1 MTNVILC
8 GCGGRMGQAIVRA
21 AEDDSELRILAGI
34 DVNAG
39 ALQAACK
46 FPVYQSVSE
55 VPAHADVIIDFSHH
69 TALPSLL
76 EYGAATGTPIVVATT
91 GHTDEEKEMMLEA
104 SKKVAIFFS
113 GNMSIGINLLIELC
127 KTASATLGESFD
139 IEIIE
144 KHHNKK
150 LDAPSGTAIML
161 ADAIKEERET
171 TEYVYDRHSVR
182 KARESSEIGIH
193 SVRGGTIVGEHE
205 VIFAGNNEL
214 ISLSHTAT
222 SREIFANGALRAAK
236 YLANKSAGLYNMSG
250 LINEQLNAE
259 N

>member
-8 GCGGRMGQAIVRA
+8 GCGGRMGQAIIRA
-21 AEDDSELRILAGI
+21 SENDEELRILAGI
-34 DVNAG
+34 DINAQSVG
-39 ALQAACK
+39 AACK
-46 FPVYQSVSE
+46 FPVYQSISE
-55 VPAHADVIIDFSHH
+55 FPAHADVIIDFSHH

-76 EYGAATGTPIVVATT
+76 EYAVSTGTPIVVATT
-91 GHTDEEKEMMLEA
+91 GHTDEEKDMMLEA
-104 SKKVAIFFS
+104 AKKVARFFS

-127 KTASATLGESFD
+127 KTAAATLGESFD
-139 IEIIE
+139 VEIIE

-150 LDAPSGTAIML
+150 LDAPSGTAIMI
-161 ADAIKEERET
+161 ADAIKDERQS

-205 VIFAGNNEL
+205 VIFAGDNEL

-236 YLANKSAGLYNMSG
+236 YLAKKEAGLYNMSG
-250 LINEQLNAE
+250 LIGEQLKI
-259 N
+259 